1 MNGLF
6 FELLQIAIGNRKE
19 LTRQLSDDEWA
30 SLYSECEKHALL
42 GIAFAGVERL
52 PKEQVPPFDVLAEWV
67 HDAQV
72 AKERNELLNKRCC
85 EVCDIFDRDG
95 FHSCILKGQSNL
107 ANYPEYLKDYR
118 TAGDIDVLCWP
129 KNGKGKRKVVEYAK
143 SIAKSKGVSHKIEVR
158 FHHVDI
164 PMLDDVPVEAH
175 FMPMYLN
182 NPFLNRRLQHF
193 FEKHNDVVS
202 ISYEDKGHFYMPS
215 VSFNVIYQ
223 LTHIYKHVFEEG
235 IGLRQLMDYY
245 FVLCAFHL
253 EQRDSSNRTTS
264 TVMSK
269 DELGKSVLSN
279 KQIRYQLRRLHL
291 DRLAAAVMYVLQT
304 VFAMS
309 DECLICKPN
318 EKDGKFLLNEI
329 MLSGNFGNYDERKG
343 NLVNESAF
351 HKYIRKSLHNIKLVS
366 HYPHEA
372 LWEPLFRLYHWF
384 WRKFELWKM

>member
-1 MNGLF
+1 M
-6 FELLQIAIGNRKE
+6 QA
-19 LTRQLSDDEWA
+19 LTSCPTDEEWEF
-30 SLYSECEKHALL
+30 LYSECEKHALL

-72 AKERNELLNKRCC
+72 TKERNKLLNKRCC

-95 FHSCILKGQSNL
+95 YHSCILKGQSNL
-107 ANYPEYLKDYR
+107 VNYPESLRDYR

-129 KNGKGKRKVVEYAK
+129 KNGKGKRRIVEYAK
-143 SIAKSKGVSHKIEVR
+143 SIAKSKGISDKIEVR

-175 FMPMYLN
+175 FIPMYLN

-193 FEKHNDVVS
+193 FEKYNNVVS

-245 FVLCAFHL
+245 FVLCTLHL
-253 EQRDSSNRTTS
+253 EQSEYSDKANS
-264 TVMSK
+264 TGMQK
-269 DELGKSVLSN
+269 DEHGKSVLSN
-279 KQIRYQLRRLHL
+279 EQIQYQLKRLHL

-329 MLSGNFGNYDERKG
+329 MLSGNFGNYDVRRG

-372 LWEPLFRLYHWF
+372 LWEPFFRLYHCF

>member
-6 FELLQIAIGNRKE
+6 FELLQVAIGNRQA
-19 LTRQLSDDEWA
+19 LTSRPTDEEWG
-30 SLYSECEKHALL
+30 SLYNVCEKHALL

-72 AKERNELLNKRCC
+72 TKERNELLNKRCC

-107 ANYPEYLKDYR
+107 VNYPESLRDYR
-118 TAGDIDVLCWP
+118 TAGDIDVLCWS
-129 KNGKGKRKVVEYAK
+129 KNGKSKRRIVEYAK
-143 SIAKSKGVSHKIEVR
+143 SIAESKGVSYKIDVR

-164 PMLDDVPVEAH
+164 PMLDDVDVEAH
-175 FMPMYLN
+175 FIPMYLN
-182 NPFLNRRLQHF
+182 NPFLNSRLQHF
-193 FEKHNDVVS
+193 FKENNEVVS
-202 ISYEDKGHFYMPS
+202 ISYGNGGFFFMPS
-215 VSFNVIYQ
+215 FSFNVIYQ

-245 FVLCAFHL
+245 FVLRALHL
-253 EQRDSSNRTTS
+253 EQGDYSNRTTS
-264 TVMSK
+264 TFMSK
-269 DELGKSVLSN
+269 DELAKSVLSN
-279 KQIRYQLRRLHL
+279 RQIQCQLKRLRI

-304 VFAMS
+304 VFAMP
-309 DECLICKPN
+309 DEYLICKPN
-318 EKDGKFLLNEI
+318 EEEGKFLLSEI
-329 MLSGNFGNYDERKG
+329 MQAGNFGKYDVRKG
-343 NLVNESAF
+343 DLTNESSY

-372 LWEPLFRLYHWF
+372 LWEPLFRLYHWV
-384 WRKFELWKM
+384 WRKCELWKM